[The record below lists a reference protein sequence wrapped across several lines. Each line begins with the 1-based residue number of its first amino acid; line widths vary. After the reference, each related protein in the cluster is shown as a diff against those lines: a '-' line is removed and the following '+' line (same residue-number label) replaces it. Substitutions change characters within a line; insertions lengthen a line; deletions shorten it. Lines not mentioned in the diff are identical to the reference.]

1 MKPKLT
7 SDMSIDDFR
16 NHNWSKAELQVFC
29 KEHSISASDKKL
41 DIMER
46 VDVFILTGYIMK
58 HAKKP
63 RGKLEVATVRGIRQ
77 LFK

>member
-1 MKPKLT
+1 MKPNLT
-7 SDMSIDDFR
+7 KDMDIEDFR

-46 VDVFILTGYIMK
+46 VDVFILTGHIMK

-63 RGKLEVATVRGIRQ
+63 RGRVTVAIG
-77 LFK
+77 